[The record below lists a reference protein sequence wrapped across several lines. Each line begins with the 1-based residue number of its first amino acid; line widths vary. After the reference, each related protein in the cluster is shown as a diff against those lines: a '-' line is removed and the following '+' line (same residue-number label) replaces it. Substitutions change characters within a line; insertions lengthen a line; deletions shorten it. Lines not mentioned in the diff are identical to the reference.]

1 MAALASL
8 LLKSRAGLLS
18 LQPTAGPVRYASK
31 KAGGSTKNL
40 GGKSPGRRYGF
51 KKTDGNFVH
60 AGNVLATQRLIRWHP
75 GANVGMGRNNT
86 LYALEEGIVRF
97 TKEVY
102 IPPPRSPEA
111 TKVICRLPKG
121 TVLYKT
127 FVNVLPSK
135 QEGHFKLVGMM

>member
-1 MAALASL
+1 
-8 LLKSRAGLLS
+8 
-18 LQPTAGPVRYASK
+18 
-31 KAGGSTKNL
+31 
-40 GGKSPGRRYGF
+40 
-51 KKTDGNFVH
+51 
-60 AGNVLATQRLIRWHP
+60 
-75 GANVGMGRNNT
+75 MGRNNT